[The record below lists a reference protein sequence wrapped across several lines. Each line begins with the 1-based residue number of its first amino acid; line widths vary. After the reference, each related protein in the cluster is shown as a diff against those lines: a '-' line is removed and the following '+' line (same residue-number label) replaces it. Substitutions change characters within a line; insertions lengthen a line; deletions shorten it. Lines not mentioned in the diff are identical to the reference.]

1 MLIEGYVPRKTL
13 PMEYHKVIRELK
25 AIGNHM
31 NQIVAQANA
40 MGFFLDDEY
49 KKNYKLMEKVLE
61 IQAAVTLPDKR

>member
-1 MLIEGYVPRKTL
+1 M
-13 PMEYHKVIRELK
+13 IRELK
-25 AIGNHM
+25 AIVNHM